1 MKKIK
6 PIIVLAALLLVS
18 LNVSAQS
25 SHGHQQQKQQQTKHG
40 HHGDKAKAGHG
51 HHGQKSKSG
60 HGHHAP
66 HAKTNHGLM
75 PITTNSPEAL
85 KLYHQALALM
95 DQSRNVAAAPLL
107 DKALQLDPNFAMAL
121 FQRARTAGTFKEGRA
136 FQDQLAE
143 LLKTAQLSPGETT
156 YFAALGK
163 ARGGDM
169 PGYLAD
175 METLIEQFPHDHR
188 LLMQY
193 AGYFYARDRQ
203 KALGLYKKVAH
214 LAPENPEV
222 YNILGY
228 CYMDSG
234 DKANAEV
241 SFKKAIHLDPK
252 SPSAYDSYGELLLSQ
267 GRFKESIAQYD
278 QALALEPLFPS
289 AQIGVAS
296 NLCLLGD
303 YPAARARLEELFP
316 IAPHDGIRSGIH
328 WALSVTHAD
337 EGNFDQALAE
347 LDKNFAISKKNND
360 TTAMRVDLF
369 NMATIHLEAGRVHEA
384 AHACKQAIELIRAD
398 EAMPARNKAFMEA
411 FYLIWEGRLAV
422 AAKDLHTARDKMTAF
437 FAAAEPMNNANFL
450 KNGFNLK
457 GLIQLKSNQYT
468 EALESFEQGTPHD
481 PYVMY
486 YKGLA
491 FQGAGKK
498 ERAQE
503 MFGYVINANSPL
515 NYSFSF
521 ARKRAAE
528 QMADKHGS

>member
-1 MKKIK
+1 MKTIK
-6 PIIVLAALLLVS
+6 PIIVLTALFLVG
-18 LNVSAQS
+18 LNLTAQS
-25 SHGHQQQKQQQTKHG
+25 RHGHQKQQQQQQTKH
-40 HHGDKAKAGHG
+40 DAKAGHG
-51 HHGQKSKSG
+51 HHGEQTKAG
-60 HGHHAP
+60 HGRHDEQTKAG
-66 HAKTNHGLM
+66 HGLM
-75 PITTNSPEAL
+75 PITTTSPEAL
-85 KLYHQALALM
+85 KLYHQAMALM

-107 DKALQLDPNFAMAL
+107 DKALERDPNFAMAL
-121 FQRARTAGTFKEGRA
+121 FRRARTAATFKEGRA
-136 FQDQLAE
+136 FQNQLAE
-143 LLKTAQLSPGETT
+143 LLKTVQLSPGETA
-156 YFAALGK
+156 YFAALAK
-163 ARGGDM
+163 ARAGDM

-175 METLIEQFPHDHR
+175 MENLIEQFPRDHR

-193 AGYFYARDRQ
+193 AGYYYARDRQ
-203 KALGLYKKVAH
+203 KALRLYKKVAH

-278 QALALEPLFPS
+278 RALALEPLFPS

-303 YPAARARLEELFP
+303 YPAARARLEQLFA

-337 EGNFDQALAE
+337 EGNFDKALAE

-398 EAMPARNKAFMEA
+398 EAVPARNKAFMEA
-411 FYLIWEGRLAV
+411 FYLIWEGRIAV
-422 AAKDLHTARDKMTAF
+422 AAKDLHKAEAKMKAF
-437 FAAAEPMNNANFL
+437 FEAAEPMNNANFL

-457 GLIQLKSNQYT
+457 GLIQLNSNQYAQ
-468 EALESFEQGTPHD
+468 ALESFEQGTPHD
-481 PYVMY
+481 PYIMY

-491 FQGAGKK
+491 LQGQGEN
-498 ERAQE
+498 ERAQK

-521 ARKRAAE
+521 ARKRAA
-528 QMADKHGS
+528 DLVTGNHGS